1 MEFAHDNWARNRGTM
16 SLSLG
21 QMIANTKKIQE
32 LIADMG
38 SSEIRDIMA
47 ILEYEA
53 WKRDNDHAQ
62 Q

>member
-1 MEFAHDNWARNRGTM
+1 M

-21 QMIANTKKIQE
+21 QMITNTKKIQV

-38 SSEIRDIMA
+38 SIEIRDVMA

-53 WKRDNDHAQ
+53 WKRDNDQANSHNGKAQ
-62 Q
+62 

>member
-1 MEFAHDNWARNRGTM
+1 MG
-16 SLSLG
+16 LSLG

-32 LIADMG
+32 LIVDMG
-38 SSEIRDIMA
+38 SNEIRDIMA